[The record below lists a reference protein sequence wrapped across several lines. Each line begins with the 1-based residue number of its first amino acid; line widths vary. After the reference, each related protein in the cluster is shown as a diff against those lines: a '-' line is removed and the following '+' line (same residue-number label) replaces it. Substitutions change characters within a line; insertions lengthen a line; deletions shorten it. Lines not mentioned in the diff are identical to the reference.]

1 MPAARTHPLLSV
13 CRLSPRAHACL
24 CAFLCLR
31 GCLYVSLCVLA
42 RTVTAARGPA
52 AGGGRGQVRVSNKAE
67 YEALM
72 DRAAY
77 DKYLEE
83 TAH

>member
-1 MPAARTHPLLSV
+1 MT
-13 CRLSPRAHACL
+13 
-24 CAFLCLR
+24 LR
-31 GCLYVSLCVLA
+31 
-42 RTVTAARGPA
+42 AARG
-52 AGGGRGQVRVSNKAE
+52 QIRVSNKAE

>member
-1 MPAARTHPLLSV
+1 M
-13 CRLSPRAHACL
+13 
-24 CAFLCLR
+24 R
-31 GCLYVSLCVLA
+31 GCLHVPLCA
-42 RTVTAARGPA
+42 RR
-52 AGGGRGQVRVSNKAE
+52 GGRGQVRVTNKAE